1 VKGDIKADHFT
12 FWRRHNDCMAS
23 RPPPQPET
31 LAALRAL
38 GYNQVPSSKARLRGR
53 AQTVEQVVDSAPTL
67 AHLSA
72 MARDTQ
78 QRLRAIAPL
87 LPSTLRHLVQS
98 GGVEGSTWCLLVP
111 NSAVAAKLRQ
121 TLPALCAH
129 LRTKGWDVQSIQVKV
144 SANR

>member
-1 VKGDIKADHFT
+1 
-12 FWRRHNDCMAS
+12 MSS
-23 RPPPQPET
+23 RPVPQPET
-31 LAALRAL
+31 LTALRAL
-38 GYNQVPSSKARLRGR
+38 GYNQVPSSKVRLRGR

-78 QRLRAIAPL
+78 QRLSAIAPL
-87 LPSTLRHLVQS
+87 LPATLRHLVQS
-98 GGVEGSTWCLLVP
+98 GGVDGSTWCLLVP

-129 LRTKGWDVQSIQVKV
+129 LRTKGWDVQTIQVKV

>member
-1 VKGDIKADHFT
+1 
-12 FWRRHNDCMAS
+12 MAS
-23 RPPPQPET
+23 RPHHQPDT

-53 AQTVEQVVDSAPTL
+53 TQTLEEVVDSAPTL

-78 QRLRAIAPL
+78 QRLRAIVPL
-87 LPSTLRHLVQS
+87 LPTSLRNAVES
-98 GGVEGSTWCLLVP
+98 GGVDGSTWCLLVP

-121 TLPALCAH
+121 CVPAMLALLASH
-129 LRTKGWDVQSIQVKV
+129 GQGVKSIRIKV
-144 SANR
+144 SQGLSRP

>member
-1 VKGDIKADHFT
+1 
-12 FWRRHNDCMAS
+12 MSS
-23 RPPPQPET
+23 RPAPQPET
-31 LAALRAL
+31 LTALRAL
-38 GYNQVPSSKARLRGR
+38 GYNQVPSSKVRLRGR
-53 AQTVEQVVDSAPTL
+53 VQTVEQVVDSAPTL

-87 LPSTLRHLVQS
+87 LPATLRHLVQS
-98 GGVEGSTWCLLVP
+98 GGVDGSTWCLLVP

-129 LRTKGWDVQSIQVKV
+129 LRTKGWDVQTIQVKV

>member
-1 VKGDIKADHFT
+1 MPPPT
-12 FWRRHNDCMAS
+12 
-23 RPPPQPET
+23 PPQPDT

-38 GYNQVPSSKARLRGR
+38 GYNQVPQSPVRLRGR
-53 AQTVEQVVDSAPTL
+53 SKTVQQVVDSAPTL
-67 AHLSA
+67 SHLA
-72 MARDTQ
+72 NLARDTQ

-87 LPSTLRHLVQS
+87 LPASLRSAVQS

-129 LRTKGWDVQSIQVKV
+129 LRSKGWDVQSIQVKV
-144 SANR
+144 AKA

>member
-1 VKGDIKADHFT
+1 
-12 FWRRHNDCMAS
+12 M
-23 RPPPQPET
+23 PPPSPPQTDT

-38 GYNQVPSSKARLRGR
+38 GYNQVPKSPVRLRGR
-53 AQTVEQVVDSAPTL
+53 SKTVEQVVDSAPTL

-72 MARDTQ
+72 VARDTQ

-87 LPSTLRHLVQS
+87 LPASLRSAVQS
-98 GGVEGSTWCLLVP
+98 GGVDGDSWCLLVP

-129 LRTKGWDVQSIQVKV
+129 LRSKGWDVQTIQVKV
-144 SANR
+144 AKG